1 MHGNRNIL
9 LAVLVSLVVV
19 VSVLIARVNPR
30 LLSPALMLMDLASRP
45 AETTASDHRASP
57 APETAPTPSPA
68 PLAID
73 YAELIRYAET
83 YDGQWVQIAGRI
95 GHVEGERLDI
105 FDRISYY
112 VAEEGNATST
122 FQIYLDKKTAAPC
135 TEGEYYV
142 IEGLWKIGY
151 RGPYLSEAVILDSGA
166 TAKAKAMQYQEDWEA
181 ERLQRAESTPLT
193 DYLELWEQRDQYE
206 GSYVRTA
213 VQIGRVK
220 NYKIDVHTK
229 YWFDVRNERN
239 GEDIGT
245 VDLEGCMPEVL
256 ALCQDGGAVI
266 VGGKLVG
273 TRERF
278 SVKDCYIE
286 AAGET
291 AQAEVDAFVAQH
303 KADYAQRKQE
313 YIAGCTPLDYRT
325 VLRYPTEFREAQ
337 LSCTGTVVELS
348 RGNPISASFILL
360 LDGESDNRV
369 EVYYSS
375 GAIGDPNIVLGDSV
389 AAYGYVFDVYYPKN
403 EEGVSKE
410 ALPDFRAMYLDYG
423 E

>member
-1 MHGNRNIL
+1 M
-9 LAVLVSLVVV
+9 
-19 VSVLIARVNPR
+19 
-30 LLSPALMLMDLASRP
+30 
-45 AETTASDHRASP
+45 
-57 APETAPTPSPA
+57 
-68 PLAID
+68 
-73 YAELIRYAET
+73 
-83 YDGQWVQIAGRI
+83 
-95 GHVEGERLDI
+95 
-105 FDRISYY
+105 
-112 VAEEGNATST
+112 
-122 FQIYLDKKTAAPC
+122 
-135 TEGEYYV
+135 
-142 IEGLWKIGY
+142 
-151 RGPYLSEAVILDSGA
+151 
-166 TAKAKAMQYQEDWEA
+166 
-181 ERLQRAESTPLT
+181 
-193 DYLELWEQRDQYE
+193 
-206 GSYVRTA
+206 
-213 VQIGRVK
+213 
-220 NYKIDVHTK
+220 
-229 YWFDVRNERN
+229 
-239 GEDIGT
+239 
-245 VDLEGCMPEVL
+245 
-256 ALCQDGGAVI
+256 I
-266 VGGKLVG
+266 VGGTLVG